1 MCSFNAG
8 GGGFSMG
15 DRLQAEK
22 EVDRRRAPGICIMR
36 LIAMCFVKGRDVQK
50 SQRGVI

>member
-1 MCSFNAG
+1 MCSLNAG
-8 GGGFSMG
+8 GGGFLMG

-22 EVDRRRAPGICIMR
+22 EVNRRATGMRIR
-36 LIAMCFVKGRDVQK
+36 LIAMCFVKWLDVQK

>member
-1 MCSFNAG
+1 MCSFNVGRG
-8 GGGFSMG
+8 GVMG

-22 EVDRRRAPGICIMR
+22 EVDRRTTGIGIIGHMV
-36 LIAMCFVKGRDVQK
+36 MCFVKGRDIQK